1 MRPPRPAVARALR
14 AEPEAAAGREA
25 GDGGLGDRVGAAGDQ
40 GLVLQHGPV
49 SGKAMSVAW
58 QTGQEI

>member
-1 MRPPRPAVARALR
+1 MARALR